1 MSAGTR
7 NADLLVLESDWG
19 EDLVDC
25 KSSRPFIE
33 GLASALGITAVFR
46 SFHTGRDLEY
56 WLRQVFLS
64 KSSPRV
70 VYIATHGTR
79 RCLHPSL
86 SKKGVQLRD
95 VVAAAAKGT
104 RHHRVKRGLL
114 LGVCEIGNDLDGI
127 LAGAKGRFAW
137 AAGYEVEIPW
147 IESML
152 TDIAFLNYVLS
163 GRGVESLNGKRFV
176 CANLDLVRTRS
187 AERAARWLL
196 DDFGIAEAFKFRAK
210 NWRP

>member
-1 MSAGTR
+1 MSPSAR

-19 EDLVDC
+19 EDLEDC
-25 KSSRPFIE
+25 RSSRPFIE
-33 GLASALGITAVFR
+33 GLASALGITVVYR
-46 SFHTGRDLEY
+46 TFHTSRNLTH

-64 KSSPRV
+64 KRSPRV

-95 VVAAAAKGT
+95 VVAAAARGT

-114 LGVCEIGNDLDGI
+114 LGACEIGNDLDAI
-127 LAGAKGRFAW
+127 LAAARGRFTW
-137 AAGYEVEIPW
+137 AAGYGVEIPW

-152 TDIAFLNYVLS
+152 TDIAFLNYMIS
-163 GRGVESLNGKRFV
+163 GRGVTSSDGKRAV
-176 CANLDLVRTRS
+176 CADLDSVKTRS
-187 AERAARWLL
+187 AERAAQWLL
-196 DDFGIAEAFKFRAK
+196 DDFAIAEALKFRAK
-210 NWRP
+210 IWRP